1 MSRRCQIT
9 GKKVQT
15 GNKVSHANNKSRR
28 RFLPN
33 VQYTSLLSDTLG
45 EMVRLRTT
53 ANGIRTIEKAGG
65 LDAFLN
71 GTAITKLEPEAA
83 KVKRRIQRK
92 AASN

>member
-71 GTAITKLEPEAA
+71 ATAITKLEPEAA

>member
-9 GKKVQT
+9 GKSVRT

-65 LDAFLN
+65 LDAFLKA
-71 GTAITKLEPEAA
+71 TAITKLEPEAA
-83 KVKRRIQRK
+83 KVKRRIERK
-92 AASN
+92 AAAN

>member
-9 GKKVQT
+9 GKKVLT

-33 VQYTSLLSDTLG
+33 VQYTSLLSDTLD
-45 EMVRLRTT
+45 EMVRLRVS

-65 LDAFLN
+65 LDAYLKA
-71 GTAITKLEPEAA
+71 TPISKLEPEAA
-83 KVKRRIQRK
+83 NVKRRIARK
-92 AASN
+92 ALAG

>member
-9 GKKVQT
+9 GKKVLT
-15 GNKVSHANNKSRR
+15 GNRVSHANNKSRR

-45 EMVRLRTT
+45 EMVRLRVS

-65 LDAFLN
+65 LDAFLKA
-71 GTAITKLEPEAA
+71 TPITKLEPEAA
-83 KVKRRIQRK
+83 RAKRRIARK
-92 AASN
+92 ALAG